1 LDTLT
6 GFYVSQ
12 NHSISTTFAV
22 KVPSIKT
29 YEDGE
34 EVEVNVAFRSNG
46 VRWLDPLAQL
56 LPDDTE
62 VIAVDNSHQGIY
74 TIGDIR
80 KKIKEL

>member
-1 LDTLT
+1 M
-6 GFYVSQ
+6 
-12 NHSISTTFAV
+12 STTFAV
-22 KVPSIKT
+22 KVPSVRL

-34 EVEVNVAFRSNG
+34 EVEVEVVFRSNG

-62 VIAVDNSHQGIY
+62 VIAVDNPPQGIY

-80 KKIKEL
+80 KKIREL

>member
-1 LDTLT
+1 M
-6 GFYVSQ
+6 
-12 NHSISTTFAV
+12 STTFTV
-22 KVPSIKT
+22 KVPSIET

-34 EVEVNVAFRSNG
+34 EIEVEVAFRSNG

-62 VIAVDNSHQGIY
+62 VIAVDNSPQGIY

-80 KKIKEL
+80 KKINEL

>member
-1 LDTLT
+1 M
-6 GFYVSQ
+6 
-12 NHSISTTFAV
+12 STTFAV
-22 KVPSIKT
+22 KVPSVRA

-34 EVEVNVAFRSNG
+34 EVEVEVAFRSNG

-62 VIAVDNSHQGIY
+62 VIAVDNSPQGIH

-80 KKIKEL
+80 KKIVFLRGL

>member
-1 LDTLT
+1 M
-6 GFYVSQ
+6 
-12 NHSISTTFAV
+12 STTFIV

-34 EVEVNVAFRSNG
+34 EVEVEVAFRSNG

-62 VIAVDNSHQGIY
+62 VIAVDNSPQGIH

-80 KKIKEL
+80 KKIEEL

>member
-1 LDTLT
+1 M
-6 GFYVSQ
+6 
-12 NHSISTTFAV
+12 STTFTV

-34 EVEVNVAFRSNG
+34 EIEVEVAFRSNG

-62 VIAVDNSHQGIY
+62 VIAVDNSPQGIY

-80 KKIKEL
+80 KKINEL